1 MKTDIKRRGER
12 GADSDRISLDVLSAV
27 MDAAGYDDATEFT
40 TCLYDVIDPDALDSL
55 FHSRTRG
62 GRVEFSLEGY
72 DVCVHSDG
80 IVEVVPE

>member
-1 MKTDIKRRGER
+1 MKTDMKRRER
-12 GADSDRISLDVLSAV
+12 GDDRISLDVLSAV

-55 FHSRTRG
+55 FHERTKG

-80 IVEVVPE
+80 IVEIIQE